1 MAIVEHRSI
10 DNAGCIFREMLQV
23 LVVRGDYSKAT
34 VTIETI
40 EQCLG
45 DCPTNLRLGA
55 TAKLIDQQQ
64 GTLVA
69 MLDEILHVC

>member
-10 DNAGCIFREMLQV
+10 DDTWCIFRKMLQI
-23 LVVRGDYSKAT
+23 LVVCGDYSKTT

-40 EQCLG
+40 EQGLS
-45 DCPTNLRLGA
+45 DCSTNLRLGA

-64 GTLVA
+64 GTFVA